1 MTEQHL
7 STDDPDASGGGDL
20 CATRLGEADTARPRK
35 ALSISSSELLRGQL
49 SVAIDHEG
57 MRYVLRATR
66 AGKLILTK

>member
-7 STDDPDASGGGDL
+7 PRDDLDSSGGGDL
-20 CATRLGEADTARPRK
+20 CATRLGEADAVRAREP
-35 ALSISSSELLRGQL
+35 LSISSSELLRGQL

>member
-1 MTEQHL
+1 M
-7 STDDPDASGGGDL
+7 
-20 CATRLGEADTARPRK
+20 CATRLDEADAVRAREP
-35 ALSISSSELLRGQL
+35 LSISSSELLRGQL